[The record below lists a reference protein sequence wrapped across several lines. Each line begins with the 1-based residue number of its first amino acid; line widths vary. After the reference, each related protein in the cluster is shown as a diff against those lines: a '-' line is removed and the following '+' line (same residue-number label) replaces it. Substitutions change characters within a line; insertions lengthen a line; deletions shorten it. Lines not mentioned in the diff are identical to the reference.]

1 MPAILMTIVSALG
14 STLVSMLMKIIAG
27 PALERLIIQGL
38 EILVEKSESKA
49 DDKLLAV
56 IKEALEKDGQK

>member
-1 MPAILMTIVSALG
+1 MPAILGTILSALG
-14 STLVSMLMKIIAG
+14 SALMSILMKVIAG

-38 EILVEKSESKA
+38 EILVQQSESKA

-56 IKEALEKDGQK
+56 VKEALEKDEKK